1 VDAQSSANGGIIIQ
15 VIGEMSN
22 RKEPWRK
29 FVQTFF
35 LAEQPNGYFVLNDIF
50 RFLKEETVESDEDRE
65 DELPAQD
72 IPTSSSP
79 SPGQPSVPVFEAP
92 PESELAEESVSA
104 PSPAPPIEQLPIT
117 VISEPVLE
125 PQTNGVHTPVP
136 PEPEPEPTPVVAEK
150 SPVPVPATTVTP
162 EPPAASP
169 VPTPSSPAVSASAP
183 PSAPSPAPSS
193 QPIQPLS
200 QPTPPPQPTAPPAPK
215 TWANLAA
222 ANSKKWGSAVA
233 QESRGTTEVPTTST
247 PPNAPQPPGFVPAP
261 GHRDHHLF
269 HVAAQSVTTPQCFV
283 KGVVE
288 SISESALRQVIT
300 HRFGPIK
307 ELEVV
312 RSKACAFL
320 EFIHLDSAKRA
331 IFASMSPAH
340 GGGGGVRI
348 DVDGGHVKILIE
360 TRKERGERPVS
371 RPRGGSPG
379 QNVNGGGDG
388 RGGFRGRGGVGGGR
402 GRGGPK

>member
-1 VDAQSSANGGIIIQ
+1 MFWSTSKLFSSNLLFFLHTLMTHVLSILIFFSLQEIHNRITSIGFEDCKVFIHSVDAQSSANGGIIIQ

-162 EPPAASP
+162 EPPVASP

-183 PSAPSPAPSS
+183 PSAPSPVPSS

-233 QESRGTTEVPTTST
+233 QESRGTTEVPTTNT
-247 PPNAPQPPGFVPAP
+247 PPNAPQPPGPAP
-261 GHRDHHLF
+261 ASGHRDHHPF

-283 KGVVE
+283 KVN
-288 SISESALRQVIT
+288 
-300 HRFGPIK
+300 
-307 ELEVV
+307 
-312 RSKACAFL
+312 
-320 EFIHLDSAKRA
+320 
-331 IFASMSPAH
+331 SP
-340 GGGGGVRI
+340 
-348 DVDGGHVKILIE
+348 K
-360 TRKERGERPVS
+360 
-371 RPRGGSPG
+371 
-379 QNVNGGGDG
+379 NVCDE
-388 RGGFRGRGGVGGGR
+388 
-402 GRGGPK
+402 